1 MSRTLYP
8 PSPVNAT
15 EKGKHFSVLPLENL
29 NFQALPT
36 LKSGHFSQQHK
47 LQNDAGNTD
56 DCSGNQQVCIVDDV
70 LTSGATL
77 YACMLA
83 IRNAVPDVRLSFA
96 TLAVTQHI
104 TQM

>member
-1 MSRTLYP
+1 VEHPERLQ
-8 PSPVNAT
+8 
-15 EKGKHFSVLPLENL
+15 GKHIL
-29 NFQALPT
+29 
-36 LKSGHFSQQHK
+36 
-47 LQNDAGNTD
+47 
-56 DCSGNQQVCIVDDV
+56 IVDDV